1 LINTLLLV
9 RKVKYSCLT
18 VNYTREPVASGGLCL
33 FMIFAVIV
41 FIRGVTMV
49 DTIDISRLLQAPSP
63 IVETAIDLSDSCL

>member
-1 LINTLLLV
+1 M
-9 RKVKYSCLT
+9 
-18 VNYTREPVASGGLCL
+18 ASGGLCL